1 MLVNHAL
8 LKNRVGSASRK
19 YVESYQITFSAFGR
33 STFHPRPCLPAG
45 RHRTGFSSAAFN
57 KYLSPFFL
65 KCDIARPDPKIQLT
79 HKINCLPWSDPRTAS
94 SNLLGF

>member
-45 RHRTGFSSAAFN
+45 RHRTGFSSAALN
-57 KYLSPFFL
+57 KM
-65 KCDIARPDPKIQLT
+65 DG
-79 HKINCLPWSDPRTAS
+79 TADNNNMGRLQKGVEIENVS
-94 SNLLGF
+94 HRKTQRIF